1 MWLRVQ
7 VAVGPDP
14 AGALA
19 IGLCHEI
26 GHAAR
31 DLRMAER
38 VGMQGL
44 LDGVGSPPV
53 RAVRVVR
60 NAPHPLLR
68 GGDPLPDERELP
80 GLQAVPRAGAAED
93 RGSPRNTRELTDIHD
108 DAAGAGCARCV
119 RGYTSRAASRRRA

>member
-60 NAPHPLLR
+60 HFPMSENYPVFKQYLEQA
-68 GGDPLPDERELP
+68 
-80 GLQAVPRAGAAED
+80 LQKIEARLG
-93 RGSPRNTRELTDIHD
+93 TR
-108 DAAGAGCARCV
+108 V
-119 RGYTSRAASRRRA
+119 S